1 MEVRVQ
7 TFPVEILTGYYQVG
21 GKIEMIGNP
30 AIYVNDASFSTFNIR
45 DATMTPLTTGTPIGP
60 VNVPLLFLPKDEPQV
75 ILVGDFS
82 PRDAQLLP
90 NKIKLICFTDTYVI
104 RGVFPTG
111 PETQASDLFSFT
123 PGPFFPAVNVEIYP
137 IRPLTT
143 DLGGQADMV
152 FVHRG
157 AVRAFHPF

>member
-7 TFPVEILTGYYQVG
+7 AFPVEILTGCYQVG
-21 GKIEMIGNP
+21 GQLEMIGNP

-45 DATMTPLTTGTPIGP
+45 DATMTPLMKGTPVGP
-60 VNVPLLFLPKDEPQV
+60 VKVPQLFLPKSEPQV
-75 ILVGDFS
+75 ILVGDFA

-90 NKIKLICFTDTYVI
+90 NAIKLICFTDTYVI
-104 RGVFPTG
+104 RGVFHTG
-111 PETQASDLFSFT
+111 PETQASDVFFFT
-123 PGPFFPAVNVEIYP
+123 PGPFFPATNIEIYP

-143 DLGGQADMV
+143 ELGGQADLV
-152 FVHRG
+152 FVHRD